1 MSPVVQTCQTQRAP
15 CQCECMSMFHGNK
28 GLLLVQLKL
37 LASLRRE
44 QIVLPPTDL
53 WAYLAM

>member
-1 MSPVVQTCQTQRAP
+1 MSPVVQACQTHRAP

-28 GLLLVQLKL
+28 GLLLAQLKL

-53 WAYLAM
+53 WA